1 MNVFTNSALAGSSG
15 QAAGGGY
22 QIERSLRFNSAD
34 SSKLTRT
41 PSTAGNRKTWT
52 WSGWVK
58 RTTLSRSIVFS
69 NANASA
75 INGLICEFLTG
86 NTLRINNANS
96 SGTVVSGKTTTRLFR
111 DTTAWYHLVAV
122 YDSTNATAGDRLRL
136 YVNGVRETNFSSSTD
151 PALNADSL
159 FNTTSLTAIGWLG
172 SHSTL
177 GAHAYL
183 AEIHFIDGQA
193 LAASD
198 FGELDDNNVWQPKG
212 YSGSYG
218 TNGYYLDFSDNSSA
232 AALGTDSSGNDND
245 FTVTNLSVTAGAD
258 NDSLRD
264 SPTNGTQTDTGVGGE
279 VVGNYATLNPLIN
292 SPNVT
297 LSNGN
302 LDFVVSANNTAAY
315 RTAFANIGMTS
326 GKWYFEGTVTSRG
339 GDALLGI
346 SNKGLITN
354 QYIGSARTTSY
365 KADSYSYGG
374 VGGAIYPAST
384 STGYATYTT
393 GDIISCAF
401 DADNGELYFAKN
413 GVWQASSDPAN
424 NTSPSFSGLTDTPYF
439 FGVTAGGGGNW
450 DVNFGQRPFSYTAP
464 SGYKCLC
471 TANLPEPTIEDGS
484 TAFET
489 VLDTGADILSTA
501 QAAIG
506 GSADLLWI
514 KDRANTN
521 NHQVIDTVR
530 GGTSSLQSN
539 TNVAE
544 TTYVAPS
551 GNSVA
556 WTWDAGSSNTSI
568 AVDGISSGVPSIASE
583 YRANPSAGFSI
594 VSYTGDDAASGTIA
608 HGLNAAPSMII
619 AKRLDGTNAGV
630 VYHSGVSATPQN
642 SYLNLFATTSTGTAV
657 ANSGIWN
664 NTAPTAN
671 VFTVGTAASVNTA
684 ADYIAY
690 CFAPVEGYSAFGSYP
705 GNGSADGPFVYL
717 GFRPAFVMFKCID
730 SAQTN
735 WAILDNTRDEL
746 NPMNEWLY
754 PNKIRQSYSPAMMSD
769 FTSNGFKLKHNQ
781 IYFNATGKNYIYAAF
796 AEHPLKTARA
806 R

>member
-15 QAAGGGY
+15 QSSGGGY

-34 SSKLTRT
+34 SAKLTRT

-58 RTTLSRSIVFS
+58 RSGSGSNLGARSFIFS
-69 NANASA
+69 NLNSA
-75 INGLICEFLTG
+75 GVIGLLCEFLSG
-86 NTLRINNANS
+86 NAIRVLDYNNATQS
-96 SGTVVSGKTTTRLFR
+96 QKTTTRLFR
-111 DTTAWYHLVAV
+111 DTTAWYHLVIA

-151 PALNADSL
+151 PTLNADSML
-159 FNTTSLTAIGWLG
+159 NTTALTAVGWG
-172 SHSTL
+172 GAST
-177 GAHAYL
+177 HASNGYM

-198 FGELDDNNVWQPKG
+198 FGEYDDNNVWQPEE

-279 VVGNYATLNPLIN
+279 VVGNYATLNPLHAGH
-292 SPNVT
+292 ST
-297 LSNGN
+297 LTNGN
-302 LDFVVSANNTAAY
+302 LDSSGSGDLPTIIPGSGQWYYEINGTGYNWDGTAAN
-315 RTAFANIGMTS
+315 FTS
-326 GKWYFEGTVTSRG
+326 
-339 GDALLGI
+339 AA
-346 SNKGLITN
+346 
-354 QYIGSARTTSY
+354 GSY
-365 KADSYSYGG
+365 
-374 VGGAIYPAST
+374 
-384 STGYATYTT
+384 
-393 GDIISCAF
+393 
-401 DADNGELYFAKN
+401 
-413 GVWQASSDPAN
+413 
-424 NTSPSFSGLTDTPYF
+424 
-439 FGVTAGGGGNW
+439 
-450 DVNFGQRPFSYTAP
+450 NFGQRAFSGTP
-464 SGYKCLC
+464 NSGHKALC
-471 TANLPEPTIEDGS
+471 TANLPEPTIADGS
-484 TAFET
+484 TAFDT

-530 GGTSSLQSN
+530 GGTLSLQSN
-539 TNVAE
+539 TSAAE
-544 TTYVAPS
+544 TTYAAPS

-556 WTWDAGSSNTSI
+556 WTWDAGSSNTTV
-568 AVDGISSGVPSIASE
+568 AADGISSGVPSIASE

-594 VSYTGDDAASGTIA
+594 VSYTGNATAGTRTIA
-608 HGLNAAPSMII
+608 HGLNAAPEMII
-619 AKRLDGTNAGV
+619 VKAKGAAQNGA
-630 VYHSGVSATPQN
+630 VYHSGLDATAPQN
-642 SYLNLFATTSTGTAV
+642 KFLRLFSTGSDAAV
-657 ANSGIWN
+657 GDYNGWG
-664 NTAPTAN
+664 NTAPAADVFSVTEHTRVGAAN
-671 VFTVGTAASVNTA
+671 
-684 ADYIAY
+684 DYIAY
-690 CFAPVEGYSAFGSYP
+690 CFAPVESYSSFGSYT
-705 GNGSADGPFVYL
+705 GNGNADGPFVYL
-717 GFRPAFVMFKCID
+717 GFRPAFVMFKCTD
-730 SAQTN
+730 NTQTN
-735 WAILDNTRDEL
+735 WTILDNTRDEL

-754 PNKIRQSYSPAMMSD
+754 FNTTAKSYSPSTQVSD
-769 FTSNGFKLKHNQ
+769 FTSNGFKLRHTQ

-796 AEHPLKTARA
+796 AEHPFKTARA

>member
-1 MNVFTNSALAGSSG
+1 MNVFTNSALAGASG
-15 QAAGGGY
+15 QSSGGGY

-34 SSKLTRT
+34 SAKLTRT

-58 RTTLSRSIVFS
+58 RSGSGSNLGARSFIFS
-69 NANASA
+69 NLNSA
-75 INGLICEFLTG
+75 GVIGLLCEFLSG
-86 NTLRINNANS
+86 NAIRVLDYNNATQS
-96 SGTVVSGKTTTRLFR
+96 QKITTRLFQ
-111 DTTAWYHLVAV
+111 DTFAWYHIVIA
-122 YDSTNATAGDRLRL
+122 YDSTNATAGDRLRI
-136 YVNGVRETNFSSSTD
+136 YVNGIRETDFSSSTD
-151 PALNADSL
+151 PTLNADSML
-159 FNTTSLTAIGWLG
+159 NTTALTAVGWG
-172 SHSTL
+172 GAST
-177 GAHAYL
+177 HASNGYM

-198 FGELDDNNVWQPKG
+198 FGNYDDNNVWQPKA
-212 YSGSYG
+212 YSGGSYG

-245 FTVTNLSVTAGAD
+245 FTVTNLSVTGGAD
-258 NDSLRD
+258 NDYLRD
-264 SPTNGTQTDTGVGGE
+264 SPTNGTQEDTGVGGE
-279 VVGNYATLNPLIN
+279 VVGNYATLNPLIK
-292 SPNVT
+292 SSNVT

-302 LDFVVSANNTAAY
+302 LDYVSSAAYTAA
-315 RTAFANIGMTS
+315 FASIGMTS
-326 GKWYFEGTVTSRG
+326 GKWYFETTVTLFG
-339 GDALLGI
+339 GDVIIGI
-346 SNKGLITN
+346 SSDTNTGVYVGSTAKGYGYEAVLGAT
-354 QYIGSARTTSY
+354 YSGGSQ
-365 KADSYSYGG
+365 
-374 VGGAIYPAST
+374 VGN
-384 STGYATYTT
+384 TGYATYTT

-413 GVWQASSDPAN
+413 GAWQASSDPAN

-439 FGVTAGGGGNW
+439 FGVSAGNTGNL

-544 TTYVAPS
+544 TTYAAPS

-556 WTWDAGSSNTSI
+556 WTWDAGSSNTTI
-568 AVDGISSGVPSIASE
+568 AADGISSGVPSIASE

-594 VSYTGDDAASGTIA
+594 VSYTGDGAASGTIA

-619 AKRLDGTNAGV
+619 VKNRDGTTRGS
-630 VYHSGVSATPQN
+630 VYHSHAH
-642 SYLNLFATTSTGTAV
+642 TSTPENYVLQLFSTTGHSTAG
-657 ANSGIWN
+657 ASSAEWN
-664 NTAPTAN
+664 NTAPTAD
-671 VFTVGTAASVNTA
+671 VFTVGTSDNVNGTN
-684 ADYIAY
+684 DYIAY
-690 CFAPVEGYSAFGSYP
+690 CFAPVESYSSFGSFT
-705 GNGSADGPFVYL
+705 GNGLADGPFVYL
-717 GFRPAFVMFKCID
+717 GFRPAFVMVKGLG
-730 SAQTN
+730 N
-735 WAILDNTRDEL
+735 NRWWVILDNERSGYNATDD
-746 NPMNEWLY
+746 WLY
-754 PNKIRQSYSPAMMSD
+754 ANEDDVEYAATTFPAD
-769 FTSNGFKLKHNQ
+769 FTSNGFKVRNTGA
-781 IYFNATGKNYIYAAF
+781 YFNANNIVYVYAAF
-796 AEHPLKTARA
+796 AEHPFKTARA